1 MAKHTLGWVGAGGR
15 MGFAMAKRLLAA
27 GHEVSVYNRT
37 RSKVEPLAEH
47 GAKVV
52 DSLGELRNLDIVF
65 TTVSASDDLI
75 AVCTGPDGLLA
86 KDGSPNLIV
95 DCSSVSEEASSQVR
109 AAAAKL
115 GIDMLAAPVS
125 GNAKVVS
132 AGKLTIVAS
141 GPRTVVRDGRAV
153 LQALGVGVTY
163 VGEGELAR
171 MVKICHNLLLGV
183 VAQSLAEITVLA
195 EKGGVKRSAFL
206 EFINNSVM
214 GSQFSRYNTPVF
226 VNLDW
231 TPTFTPVLLRKD
243 LDLGLKAAKE
253 LGVPLPVTKVTR
265 GEVDKL
271 VQAGHTDCDF
281 AILIEQ
287 AATASGLSSRPRTSS
302 STTASRRSPPS
313 GRLDSA
319 SLLKRMRCAPVS
331 GSANSRSSSQ
341 TYSYIL

>member
-1 MAKHTLGWVGAGGR
+1 MAKHTLGFVGAGGR

-37 RSKVEPLAEH
+37 RSKVEPLAEL

-52 DSLGELRNLDIVF
+52 DSPHELRNCDIVF
-65 TTVSASDDLI
+65 TTVSASADLI
-75 AVCTGPDGLLA
+75 AVCCGPDGLLDD
-86 KDGSPNLIV
+86 DGSPKLIV

-115 GIDMLAAPVS
+115 GTQMLAAPVS
-125 GNAKVVS
+125 GNAKVVA
-132 AGKLTIVAS
+132 AGTLTIVAS
-141 GPRTVVRDGRAV
+141 GPRKAFDVAEPY
-153 LQALGVGVTY
+153 LQALGAGVTY

-206 EFINNSVM
+206 EFINNSVV
-214 GSQFSRYNTPVF
+214 GSRFSRYKTPAF
-226 VNLDW
+226 VDLDF

-243 LDLGLKAAKE
+243 LDLGLEAAEE
-253 LGVPLPVTKVTR
+253 LGVALPVTKAAR

-287 AATASGLSSRPRTSS
+287 TAHAAGMTLTPENVAIDDGLKKKTA
-302 STTASRRSPPS
+302 
-313 GRLDSA
+313 
-319 SLLKRMRCAPVS
+319 
-331 GSANSRSSSQ
+331 
-341 TYSYIL
+341 

>member
-27 GHEVSVYNRT
+27 GHDVSVFNRT

-47 GAKVV
+47 GAKIVG
-52 DSLGELRNLDIVF
+52 SLRELRGLDIVF
-65 TTVSASDDLI
+65 TTVSASDDLV
-75 AVCTGPDGLLA
+75 AVCLGADGLLDA
-86 KDGSPNLIV
+86 DGSPRLIV
-95 DCSSVSEEASSQVR
+95 DCSSVSEEASSRVR
-109 AAAAKL
+109 EAAAKL
-115 GIDMLAAPVS
+115 GTAMLAAPVS
-125 GNAKVVS
+125 GNAKVVA

-141 GPRTVVRDGRAV
+141 GPRPSFDMAEPY

-214 GSQFSRYNTPVF
+214 GSQFSRYKTPAF
-226 VNLDW
+226 VNLDF

-243 LDLGLKAAKE
+243 LDLGLKAAKA
-253 LGVPLPVTKVTR
+253 LGVPLPVTNVTR
-265 GEVDKL
+265 GEIDKL

-281 AILIEQ
+281 AMLIEQ
-287 AATASGLSSRPRTSS
+287 AAAAAGMTLTPENVAVDDGLKKKP
-302 STTASRRSPPS
+302 A
-313 GRLDSA
+313 
-319 SLLKRMRCAPVS
+319 
-331 GSANSRSSSQ
+331 
-341 TYSYIL
+341 

>member
-27 GHEVSVYNRT
+27 GHDVSVFNRT

-47 GAKVV
+47 GAKIV
-52 DSLGELRNLDIVF
+52 DSLRELRGLDIVF
-65 TTVSASDDLI
+65 TTVSASDDLV
-75 AVCTGPDGLLA
+75 AVCLGADGLLDA
-86 KDGSPNLIV
+86 DGSPRLIV
-95 DCSSVSEEASSQVR
+95 DCSSVSEEASSRVR
-109 AAAAKL
+109 EAAAKL
-115 GIDMLAAPVS
+115 GTAMLAAPVS
-125 GNAKVVS
+125 GNAKVVA

-141 GPRTVVRDGRAV
+141 GPRQAFDMAEPYLR
-153 LQALGVGVTY
+153 ALGVGVTY

-214 GSQFSRYNTPVF
+214 GSQFSRYKTPAF
-226 VNLDW
+226 VNLDF

-243 LDLGLKAAKE
+243 LDLGLKAAKA
-253 LGVPLPVTKVTR
+253 LGVPLPVTNVTR
-265 GEVDKL
+265 GEIDKL

-281 AILIEQ
+281 AMLIEQ
-287 AATASGLSSRPRTSS
+287 AAAAAGMTLTSENVAVDDGLKKKP
-302 STTASRRSPPS
+302 A
-313 GRLDSA
+313 
-319 SLLKRMRCAPVS
+319 
-331 GSANSRSSSQ
+331 
-341 TYSYIL
+341 